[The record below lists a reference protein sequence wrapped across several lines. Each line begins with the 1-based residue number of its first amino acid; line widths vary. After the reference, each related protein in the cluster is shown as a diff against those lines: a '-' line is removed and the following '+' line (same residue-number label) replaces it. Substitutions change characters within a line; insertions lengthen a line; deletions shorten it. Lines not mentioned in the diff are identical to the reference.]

1 MINFPL
7 MYQCLYNTYVLL
19 LYICLTIVCLH
30 TIIRSNHFTVII
42 PDSTSVQAPVY
53 LQGIMP
59 TEEDRLSPPP
69 PPPSSDVI
77 ATDNDQEDTTM
88 DITDTTLDESTTLL
102 DGAEKDE
109 TEAAPD
115 NPFLRPPKRMKLKLK
130 L

>member
-1 MINFPL
+1 M
-7 MYQCLYNTYVLL
+7 
-19 LYICLTIVCLH
+19 
-30 TIIRSNHFTVII
+30 II
-42 PDSTSVQAPVY
+42 PDSTSAHAPVY
-53 LQGIMP
+53 LLGIMP

-69 PPPSSDVI
+69 PPPSSDII

-88 DITDTTLDESTTLL
+88 DTPDTTLDESNTLH

>member
-7 MYQCLYNTYVLL
+7 MYQCLYITYVLL
-19 LYICLTIVCLH
+19 LYICLTINFCLH
-30 TIIRSNHFTVII
+30 AIIRSNHFTVII

-59 TEEDRLSPPP
+59 TEEDRLSLPP

-77 ATDNDQEDTTM
+77 ATDNDQEDTIM
-88 DITDTTLDESTTLL
+88 DITDTTLDESTTLH

-109 TEAAPD
+109 TEAA
-115 NPFLRPPKRMKLKLK
+115 RPLIILSSDHQRE
-130 L
+130 

>member
-1 MINFPL
+1 M
-7 MYQCLYNTYVLL
+7 
-19 LYICLTIVCLH
+19 
-30 TIIRSNHFTVII
+30 
-42 PDSTSVQAPVY
+42 Y

-88 DITDTTLDESTTLL
+88 DITDATLDESTTLQ

-109 TEAAPD
+109 TEAAVD
-115 NPFLRPPKRMKLKLK
+115 NPFLRPAKRMKLKLK